1 MSWVES
7 FDWHTVDG
15 SDEKGAWIVDWTV
28 YANQKGHKSANGGE
42 YYGAGKLDGKPLNI
56 VDSLPDGMSYV
67 ANSAKYTL
75 VQNPYDKHTGLH
87 RGNEA
92 KEVVTGRTLAADNV
106 SRNGNTVTFSIPT
119 TELESYAGYAKL
131 TYKTAVK
138 RGELDTSTN
147 EVKFTN
153 KASAG
158 SGVKK
163 FDSVAVTSPLR
174 TTSSKSPASR
184 LPIAIASN
192 TPFLLTSLPLPLK
205 WHRLP

>member
-1 MSWVES
+1 MSWVEN

-28 YANQKGHKSANGGE
+28 YANRQKGNKGANGEFE
-42 YYGAGKLDGKPLNI
+42 YFGAGKLGGKPLNI

-87 RGNEA
+87 RGSEA
-92 KEVVTGRTLAADNV
+92 ETVVDSQPLVTDSV
-106 SRNGNTVTFSIPT
+106 KSDGNTVTFSIPT
-119 TELESYAGYAKL
+119 TKLESYAGYVKL
-131 TYKTAVK
+131 TYQTAVK

-153 KASAG
+153 SARAESG
-158 SGVKK
+158 SKK
-163 FDSVAVTSPLR
+163 FDFGSGAVTIKNNVIEK
-174 TTSSKSPASR
+174 TGEQVAQ
-184 LPIAIASN
+184 
-192 TPFLLTSLPLPLK
+192 
-205 WHRLP
+205 